1 MRLFLLHLPL
11 LLSSLSL
18 SLSLTG
24 WIRQPK
30 LVGAFSDDIA
40 GRREEGEG
48 VEEKCEVSWA
58 NYVLEERQPGVG
70 PSLSLPSPE
79 SVFLSLYPI
88 FQILGVK

>member
-1 MRLFLLHLPL
+1 MKLFLLHLPL
-11 LLSSLSL
+11 LLLSLSLSLFL

-48 VEEKCEVSWA
+48 GEEKCEVSWA
-58 NYVLEERQPGVG
+58 NYVLEERQPGVS
-70 PSLSLPSPE
+70 PSLSLS
-79 SVFLSLYPI
+79 LSLS
-88 FQILGVK
+88 LALSVLS